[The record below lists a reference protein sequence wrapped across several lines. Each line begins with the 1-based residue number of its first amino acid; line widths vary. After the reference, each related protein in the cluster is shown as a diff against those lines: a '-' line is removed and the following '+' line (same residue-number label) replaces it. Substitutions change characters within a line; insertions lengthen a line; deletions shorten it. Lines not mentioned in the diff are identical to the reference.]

1 MFRATSMLLKRMLHQ
16 KEINAFIES
25 HRYLECLEFNDAVLE
40 HFNFS
45 FQVSSKDRVH
55 IPDQNRVLIV
65 ANHPLSSLD
74 GLALLKLISEIR
86 SDVKIVATTLLNCI
100 DPLQSLFLSVNNLS
114 KSACHRNSMNQIAA
128 ALESEQAVILLS
140 TGEISRISPLGVR
153 DGKWK
158 TGFLSLA
165 KRTRFPLYR
174 CSLAAKTRHCFMVCR
189 RFTNPWEP

>member
-45 FQVSSKDRVH
+45 FQVSSKDRTR

-65 ANHPLSSLD
+65 ANHPLGSLD
-74 GLALLKLISEIR
+74 GLALLKLVSEIR

-100 DPLQSLFLSVNNLS
+100 DPLQSLFLSVNQ
-114 KSACHRNSMNQIAA
+114 KG
-128 ALESEQAVILLS
+128 
-140 TGEISRISPLGVR
+140 GEILFRIGKPNPSLPCINPRKPL
-153 DGKWK
+153 
-158 TGFLSLA
+158 
-165 KRTRFPLYR
+165 P
-174 CSLAAKTRHCFMVCR
+174 
-189 RFTNPWEP
+189 N